1 MTYGV
6 GSQELNTSEFDK
18 YARTCSACA
27 GVGGC
32 FALVIGPYLF
42 SIGGYFL
49 PFFMLSGLFSILS
62 FVIFVSGALDGEE
75 SNRRSSLDETVGSQM
90 EHHQL
95 DHPVKPMPDFK
106 FIMSIP
112 VSIIKLTE

>member
-6 GSQELNTSEFDK
+6 GSQELKTSEFDK
-18 YARTCSACA
+18 YARTCSASA

-49 PFFMLSGLFSILS
+49 PFFMLSGLFSVLS

-75 SNRRSSLDETVGSQM
+75 NNRRSSLEEPVDFEV
-90 EHHQL
+90 EHQQL
-95 DHPVKPMPDFK
+95 DQPVKPMPDFK

-112 VSIIKLTE
+112 VGF